1 LLLLLLLLLGVLW
14 GLGVS
19 FAVGDG
25 GVVVVRSG
33 IGGGGLR
40 CWEDI
45 LMGGM

>member
-1 LLLLLLLLLGVLW
+1 MLLLLLLLGVLW

-19 FAVGDG
+19 FVVGDG
-25 GVVVVRSG
+25 VVAVVWSG